1 MGAGSF
7 NNQTREV
14 VYFTPVATLANNG
27 DCAGGWCRPALGTFG
42 NIQRNSFTGPGEF
55 RSDMSLFKNFTI
67 TENVKAQFQAQF
79 FNVFNH
85 PVYNTP
91 GSTCID
97 CSDSGLITNIEP
109 DTSMREMQLGVRV
122 TF

>member
-1 MGAGSF
+1 
-7 NNQTREV
+7 
-14 VYFTPVATLANNG
+14 
-27 DCAGGWCRPALGTFG
+27 
-42 NIQRNSFTGPGEF
+42 
-55 RSDMSLFKNFTI
+55 MSLFKNFTI

-85 PVYNTP
+85 PVLNAP

-97 CSDSGLITNIEP
+97 CSGAGLITNIEP
-109 DTSMREMQLGVRV
+109 DTSMREMQLGFRV